1 MPSFK
6 NGCIYRKKR
15 GRKRESMEPSA
26 YTFSIS
32 WGKNINITTCVW
44 HKHINWAL
52 TKQDLREVHW
62 YTKSIRVVTPVWV
75 SNHKY
80 GSASVR
86 YFVNFIS
93 SQEVLRYFWLPLS
106 VCKILID
113 SKINYKALEDLLNE
127 NIDKIVKKRVKVD
140 DLKERVEEEEEKRL
154 ENVRLY
160 KEQNKNKTDK
170 KDKADTSSPWKERL
184 SKMRGDNIETYVDNE
199 TRLDAWIVV
208 EGMDNVESGEDMYFW
223 LLKKMGKSSKAKRID
238 ELDIK

>member
-1 MPSFK
+1 MPVLK

-15 GRKRESMEPSA
+15 GRKRESGEVSA

-44 HKHINWAL
+44 HKHLNWAL

-75 SNHKY
+75 SDSKF
-80 GSASVR
+80 GSVSIK

-93 SQEVLRYFWLPLS
+93 AQEVLRYFWLPLT
-106 VCKILID
+106 VCKVLMD
-113 SKINYKALEDLLNE
+113 SKIDYKKLEDLLNE
-127 NIDKIVKKRVKVD
+127 NIDKIVKKRVKVHG
-140 DLKERVEEEEEKRL
+140 LKEKVKEEEEKRL

-170 KDKADTSSPWKERL
+170 KEKVDTSSSWRERL
-184 SKMRGDNIETYVDNE
+184 SKMRGGDVETYVDNE

-208 EGMDNVESGEDMYFW
+208 DGMDGVDSGEDMYFW
-223 LLKKMGKSSKAKRID
+223 LLKKRGKSSRSKKID
-238 ELDIK
+238 EMDF